1 MRNQIK
7 FRGLFQYLQ
16 NDMKVGGSAS
26 LELRGK
32 TYRIKRGKDKNGD
45 KVFAVGGG
53 TLEAPQK
60 GDELKIIK
68 IINGDSYE
76 K

>member
-1 MRNQIK
+1 MRDK
-7 FRGLFQYLQ
+7 VEFRRLFQYLQ
-16 NDMKVGGSAS
+16 NEMEVGDSAA
-26 LELRGK
+26 LELREK
-32 TYRIKRGKDKNGD
+32 TYRIKRGKDKSGD

-53 TLEAPQK
+53 TLEKPQK

-68 IINGDSYE
+68 IVNGDSYE

>member
-1 MRNQIK
+1 MKNK
-7 FRGLFQYLQ
+7 VEFRRLFQYLQ
-16 NDMKVGGSAS
+16 NEMEVGEAAS
-26 LELRGK
+26 LELRDK
-32 TYRIKRGKDKNGD
+32 TYRIKRGKDKSGN

-53 TLEAPQK
+53 ALEKPQK
-60 GDELKIIK
+60 GDELQIIK

>member
-1 MRNQIK
+1 MRNKIE
-7 FRGLFQYLQ
+7 FRSLFQYLQ
-16 NDMKVGGSAS
+16 NEMEVGEFAA
-26 LELRGK
+26 LELREK
-32 TYRIKRGKDKNGD
+32 TYRIKRGKDKSGD

-53 TLEAPQK
+53 TLEKPQK